1 MQLLVIVLIG
11 ILVILTLV
19 TIGVALLAITIFSGA
34 PWVPTNKVV
43 SRAMCDLADLKEGD
57 RVMDLGCGDA
67 SILLVAAKEYGAVGY
82 GVELNLLLVWFARLR
97 ARMMGVSDK
106 VTVVRG
112 NMFHVDLP
120 DTDVAM
126 LYLLPK
132 ATHRVEKR
140 LRERYKHLKV
150 ISHGF
155 KLEQEPVD
163 QKNVARAT
171 VRKYQW

>member
-1 MQLLVIVLIG
+1 MQLLVVVLIG
-11 ILVILTLV
+11 VLVLLTLV
-19 TIGVALLAITIFSGA
+19 TIGVAVLAATIFSGA
-34 PWVPTNKVV
+34 PWVPTDKVV
-43 SRAMCDLADLKEGD
+43 TRGMCDLADLKEGD
-57 RVMDLGCGDA
+57 RVLDLGCGDG
-67 SILLVAAKEYGAVGY
+67 SILLIAAKEYGAVGH
-82 GVELNLLLVWFARLR
+82 GVELNFLLVWMARLR

-106 VTVVRG
+106 VTFERG

-120 DTDVAM
+120 DTDIAM

-163 QKNVARAT
+163 EKHVARAT
-171 VRKYQW
+171 VRKYTW